1 MSVTLRTLQQYRM
14 DGRKFSVLT
23 CYDATFAATL
33 SAEGIDIMLV
43 GDTLGM
49 ILQGHDSTLPV
60 TLDDMAYHTTCVA
73 RGNTHSLIMADF
85 PFMAGATPER
95 ALDAAHR
102 LMAAGANLVKL
113 EGGGWLAETVTQL
126 KRNGVPVCAHLGLT
140 PQSVNAFGGFRVQ
153 GKDDA
158 SARSLV
164 DDALALENAGADII
178 LLECVP
184 RSVTARICDQVS
196 VPVIGIGAGP
206 ECDGQVLVLHDMLG
220 LKAGHV
226 PRFVKDFLAPSGG
239 DIAAAVRAYDRAVRD
254 GRFPEDQ
261 HCF

>member
-1 MSVTLRTLQQYRM
+1 MSVTLRTLQQYKA
-14 DGRKFSVLT
+14 DEQKFSVLT
-23 CYDATFAATL
+23 CYDATFAHML
-33 SAEGIDIMLV
+33 SEAGIDVMLV

-60 TLDDMAYHTTCVA
+60 TVEDMAYHTACVA
-73 RGNTHSLIMADF
+73 RGNTNSLIMADF
-85 PFMAGATPER
+85 PFMAGATVER
-95 ALDAAHR
+95 ALDAGQR
-102 LMAAGANLVKL
+102 LMAAGAHLVKL
-113 EGGGWLAETVTQL
+113 EGAGWLADTIVQL

-140 PQSVNAFGGFRVQ
+140 PQSVNALGGFRVQ
-153 GKDDA
+153 GRDED
-158 SARSLV
+158 SARRLIN
-164 DDALALENAGADII
+164 DALALEDAGAESI

-184 RSVTARICDQVS
+184 RAVTARICEQVS

-226 PRFVKDFLAPSGG
+226 PRFVRDFMAETG
-239 DIAAAVRAYDRAVRD
+239 DIPSAVAAYDRAVRD
-254 GRFPEDQ
+254 GSFPEEQ

>member
-1 MSVTLRTLQQYRM
+1 MSVTLRTLQQYKA

-33 SAEGIDIMLV
+33 SAAGIDVMLV

-60 TLDDMAYHTTCVA
+60 TLDDMAYHTACVA
-73 RGNTHSLIMADF
+73 RGNTGSLIMADF
-85 PFMAGATPER
+85 PFMAGATVER
-95 ALDAAHR
+95 ALEAAHE
-102 LMAAGANLVKL
+102 LMAAGAHIVKI
-113 EGGGWLAETVTQL
+113 EGAGWLAETITQL

-153 GKDDA
+153 GKDEA
-158 SARSLV
+158 TARSLI
-164 DDALALENAGADII
+164 DDAHSLENAGADII

-184 RSVTARICDQVS
+184 RTVTARICEQVS

-226 PRFVKDFLAPSGG
+226 PRFVKDFLAETGG
-239 DIAAAVRAYDRAVRD
+239 DITAAVQAYDQAVRE
-254 GRFPEDQ
+254 GRFPEEQ

>member
-1 MSVTLRTLQQYRM
+1 MSVTLRTLQQYKA
-14 DGRKFSVLT
+14 DARKFSVLT
-23 CYDATFAATL
+23 CYDATFAQTVSEA
-33 SAEGIDIMLV
+33 GIDVMLV

-60 TLDDMAYHTTCVA
+60 TVPDMAYHTACVA
-73 RGNTHSLIMADF
+73 RGNRGSLIMADF
-85 PFMAGATPER
+85 PFMAGASVER
-95 ALDAAHR
+95 ALDAAQQ
-102 LMAAGANLVKL
+102 LMAAGAHLVKL
-113 EGGGWLAETVTQL
+113 EGAGWLAEIITLL
-126 KRNGVPVCAHLGLT
+126 KQNGVPVCAHLGLT

-158 SARSLV
+158 SAETLIR
-164 DDALALENAGADII
+164 DALTLEDAGADLI

-184 RSVTARICDQVS
+184 RAVTARVCQQVS

-220 LKAGHV
+220 LKAGHI
-226 PRFVKDFLAPSGG
+226 PRFVKDFLADSGG
-239 DIAAAVRAYDRAVRD
+239 DISAAVKAYDRAVRD
-254 GRFPEDQ
+254 GSFPGEE